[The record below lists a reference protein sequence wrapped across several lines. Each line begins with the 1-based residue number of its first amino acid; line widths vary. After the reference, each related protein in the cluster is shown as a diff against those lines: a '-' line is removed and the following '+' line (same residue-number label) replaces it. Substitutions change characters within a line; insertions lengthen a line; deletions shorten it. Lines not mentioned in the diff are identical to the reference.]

1 MPPEQVK
8 VGEIILVRPGEKV
21 PLDGEVLSGHSR
33 LDTSALTGE
42 SVPLSTRMGDTLMA
56 GTINLTASLKLRVTK
71 PFNES
76 SIAKVL
82 ELVEN
87 ASARKAPTENFITSL
102 ARWYTPVVV
111 AAAAGVAV
119 LPPLFMAEGDFR
131 TWIYRALVV
140 LVVSCP
146 CALVVSICRSHR
158 YRRRLRRTYPD
169 WGCN

>member
-1 MPPEQVK
+1 MQTDNGIQQVPPEQVK

-21 PLDGEVLSGHSR
+21 PLDGEVLSGHSN

-87 ASARKAPTENFITSL
+87 ASARKAPTENFITSFAAHMVAEA
-102 ARWYTPVVV
+102 ARWKPWTRITTRRNPVHQII
-111 AAAAGVAV
+111 ANSAHRHE
-119 LPPLFMAEGDFR
+119 LPNKADSPEPVYSRKARDRPRG
-131 TWIYRALVV
+131 
-140 LVVSCP
+140 
-146 CALVVSICRSHR
+146 
-158 YRRRLRRTYPD
+158 
-169 WGCN
+169 